1 MTIGCTRCGASQE
14 GNILLPVIVFK
25 FPHKKGCGMGIGPL
39 AVIPTHKKVK
49 VENIPE
55 PLHIADVIVEL
66 EPKKSNP
73 IVEKLK
79 VFGKQEKSDA

>member
-1 MTIGCTRCGASQE
+1 
-14 GNILLPVIVFK
+14 
-25 FPHKKGCGMGIGPL
+25 MGIGPL

-55 PLHIADVIVEL
+55 PVHIADVIVEL